1 MDRLKELKEA
11 RDSANLAIVKIDE
24 GIGQLKSASS
34 WGILDILGGDFF
46 SSLVKRNKI
55 GEANR
60 SLEEISSSLKTLN
73 KELSDVDISLPDAI
87 PDRLSDQVFDLV
99 FDNIFTDFRVQGKIK
114 DSIWQVR
121 DFRAKLLELIEGL
134 DREIQALSE
143 DGEN

>member
-24 GIGQLKSASS
+24 GIGQLNSASS

-60 SLEEISSSLKTLN
+60 GLEEISSSLKKLD
-73 KELSDVDISLPDAI
+73 KELSDVDISLPEAI

-99 FDNIFTDFRVQGKIK
+99 FDNIFTDIRVQGEIK
-114 DSIWQVR
+114 ENLVSL
-121 DFRAKLLELIEGL
+121 KELRYAIVEISDKL
-134 DREIQALSE
+134 DREIKELE
-143 DGEN
+143 G

>member
-24 GIGQLKSASS
+24 GISQLKSASS

-60 SLEEISSSLKTLN
+60 SLDEISSSLKALN
-73 KELSDVDISLPDAI
+73 KELSDVNISLPDAI
-87 PDRLSDQVFDLV
+87 PDRLSDQIFDMV
-99 FDNIFTDFRVQGKIK
+99 FDNIFTDFRVQGEIK
-114 DSIWQVR
+114 NNII
-121 DFRAKLLELIEGL
+121 ALKELKHAIVGISESL
-134 DREIQALSE
+134 DREIKDLE
-143 DGEN
+143 G